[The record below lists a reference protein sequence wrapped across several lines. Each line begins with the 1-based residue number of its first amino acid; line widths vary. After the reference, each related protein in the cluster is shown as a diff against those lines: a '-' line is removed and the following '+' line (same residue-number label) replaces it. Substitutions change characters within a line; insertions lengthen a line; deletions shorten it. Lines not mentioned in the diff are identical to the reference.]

1 MEKIAFFI
9 GPLPFYWY
17 GLILSFAILAAL
29 LVTVWQARLRREDV
43 RRVLD
48 LFLYGI
54 PIGFFFA
61 RLYYVFLNWQLYV
74 AEPAR
79 SLSLASGG
87 FVLDGALASIVV
99 FLYFYAKRHRLSVGR
114 WLDIAAPGLALG
126 HAIGLWARIMNEEG
140 FGRPT
145 DSPRGFYIDFAHRPE
160 TYQEFDFFEPV
171 CLYSSGWSSLLF
183 LFLLVAVFI
192 QIRTG
197 RLKPGSIFL
206 LYIVLFSLGR
216 FIFEGLRLD
225 LDYVVG
231 LPVTQI
237 FSGILGFGALALF
250 LWLHYQ
256 PVFSNERPQ
265 RWSGL

>member
-17 GLILSFAILAAL
+17 GLMLSFAILAAL
-29 LVTVWQARLRREDV
+29 LVTVWQARLWREEV

-61 RLYYVFLNWQLYV
+61 RLYYVFLHWQLYI
-74 AEPAR
+74 AEPEK

-87 FVLDGALASIVV
+87 FVLDGALASMVV
-99 FLYFYAKRHRLSVGR
+99 FLYFYAKRHGLSVWR
-114 WLDIAAPGLALG
+114 WLDIVAPGLALG
-126 HAIGLWARIMNEEG
+126 HAVGLWGRIMNEEG
-140 FGRPT
+140 FGLPT
-145 DSPRGFYIDFAHRPE
+145 DSPRGLYIDFAHRPE

-171 CLYSSGWSSLLF
+171 CLYSSGWSSLIF
-183 LFLLVAVFI
+183 IFLLFAVFI
-192 QIRTG
+192 QIRYR
-197 RLKPGSIFL
+197 RLKPGCIFL

-225 LDYVVG
+225 LDYAAG
-231 LPVTQI
+231 LPITQI
-237 FSGILGFGALALF
+237 FSGVLGFGASMLF

-256 PVFSNERPQ
+256 PALSDERPQ
-265 RWSGL
+265 RWAGS